1 MPTTRLFDE
10 QGRRLFF
17 NHEERAAF
25 LKAADKAVDT
35 RRTFCGLLHDTGCNL
50 TEALTLTP
58 AQIDFAARTV
68 ILQGTTP
75 RGTTSS
81 APSPSSTPLL
91 RFSTRRITSAALKP
105 PRRRICLFWPQDIKT
120 MREKVNRVIRAA
132 GIAGGPHAQPK
143 GIRYGFLVDAIRC
156 GIILTRAEKW
166 MGYSHTN
173 SLGHYVDQLAQYAP
187 ELVGDERGDASLMW

>member
-17 NHEERAAF
+17 NHEERTAF
-25 LKAADKAVDT
+25 LKAADKTVDT
-35 RRTFCGLLHDTGCNL
+35 TRTFCGLLYYTGCNL

-58 AQIDFAARTV
+58 AQIDFTARTI

-75 RGTTSS
+75 RRHDIKR
-81 APSPSSTPLL
+81 AIPVPDAFIALL
-91 RFSTRRITSAALKP
+91 DETHHFRRAQSAAEADLL
-105 PRRRICLFWPQDIKT
+105 IWPQDIKT

-143 GIRYGFLVDAIRC
+143 GIRYGFLVEAIRC